1 MGMIPKQAIDTS
13 GRAEKSL
20 IERERER
27 WKVGYEMTRGNPT
40 LVNVWE
46 GQAGPF
52 KKAYDN
58 ELKVRLG
65 EEKERMG
72 YVDALEKAG
81 KRLESLSN
89 RPTPGLNQASSI
101 ASAQAAYAKAKED
114 RDLYLERLKM
124 EEVLKK
130 PKGGKFYPDPEITAD
145 REDPFRSLRRMEAGQ
160 LIPEFNRP
168 IGGMMPR

>member
-27 WKVGYEMTRGNPT
+27 W
-40 LVNVWE
+40 
-46 GQAGPF
+46 
-52 KKAYDN
+52 
-58 ELKVRLG
+58 
-65 EEKERMG
+65 
-72 YVDALEKAG
+72 
-81 KRLESLSN
+81 
-89 RPTPGLNQASSI
+89 I

-130 PKGGKFYPDPEITAD
+130 PKGGKFYPDPKITAD
-145 REDPFRSLRRMEAGQ
+145 REDPFAIFRKMEAGQ
-160 LIPEFNRP
+160 LIPEFSRSSQ
-168 IGGMMPR
+168 GSSGMMPGQDASYAAEFYRKKRESLSHLNRPN